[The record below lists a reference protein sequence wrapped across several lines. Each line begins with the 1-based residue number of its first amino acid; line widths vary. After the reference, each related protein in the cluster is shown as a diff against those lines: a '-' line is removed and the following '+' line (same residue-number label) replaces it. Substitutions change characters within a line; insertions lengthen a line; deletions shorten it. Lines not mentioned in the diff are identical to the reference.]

1 LARGSLF
8 PICSGVKP
16 LDLDTL
22 SRTELIALVEAQGA
36 ELLALKALVE
46 QLRAEIA
53 RLKGTPPRPTLK
65 PSGMEQAT
73 KAGPSGAR
81 RRGPTKSKLVIDED
95 RVLEAAAPA
104 GARFKGYED
113 FVVQDL
119 IVRPHVV
126 RFRRERRVLAD
137 GRTMTAPLPAGIDGH
152 FGLKRFV
159 VALYHQGQTTV
170 ARLTT
175 LLRDIGVHISKRQVL
190 RLLHDP
196 GGAR

>member
-1 LARGSLF
+1 
-8 PICSGVKP
+8 VKP

-36 ELLALKALVE
+36 ELLALKASVE

-65 PSGMEQAT
+65 PSGMEKATEAT
-73 KAGPSGAR
+73 KADPSGAR

-95 RVLEAAAPA
+95 RVLEAPAPA
-104 GARFKGYED
+104 GSRFKGYEE

-137 GRTMTAPLPAGIDGH
+137 GGTVTAPLPAGITSAPASSASWWRSIIRVRPPWH
-152 FGLKRFV
+152 
-159 VALYHQGQTTV
+159 A
-170 ARLTT
+170 
-175 LLRDIGVHISKRQVL
+175 
-190 RLLHDP
+190 
-196 GGAR
+196 